1 MGVSK
6 LTQSFHATSLAGVW
20 ESTFSWDKVM
30 ADLKAKKILSADN
43 RSDPKNA
50 IFETDNKQ
58 IYMDSKNRLLQ
69 VNTPKSVGTTANANS
84 KNLQVGALAVKSSS
98 VDCAV
103 ALVSLDN
110 KEIVKSSRMVMTF
123 ATDAVLKS
131 SKFSINRKQFL
142 AFGKPPVL
150 IKTGKLAIEIKT
162 NVKNF
167 VIYPLKMTG
176 ERMKK
181 IPSTLENGVLKFAVD
196 NSKTPALYY
205 EIVAE

>member
-1 MGVSK
+1 
-6 LTQSFHATSLAGVW
+6 
-20 ESTFSWDKVM
+20 
-30 ADLKAKKILSADN
+30 
-43 RSDPKNA
+43 
-50 IFETDNKQ
+50 
-58 IYMDSKNRLLQ
+58 MDSKNRLLQ

-84 KNLQVGALAVKSSS
+84 KDLQVGALAVKSSS

-131 SKFSINRKQFL
+131 SKFSIKQKQFL

-181 IPSTLENGVLKFAVD
+181 IPSTFENGVLKFAVD